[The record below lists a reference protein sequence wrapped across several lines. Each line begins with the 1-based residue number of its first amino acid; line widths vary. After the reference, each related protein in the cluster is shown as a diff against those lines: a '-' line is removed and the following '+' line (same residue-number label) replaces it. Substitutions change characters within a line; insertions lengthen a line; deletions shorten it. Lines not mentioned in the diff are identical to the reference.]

1 MKKETFAGA
10 AALLCIGLFMF
21 FAPNITTRDNE
32 VLAYHYYL
40 LFEQVS
46 GLRPKDPVKIAGVV
60 AGQVESIDFTTR
72 TQKSTFGDD
81 ARILVS
87 CAMDYGK
94 KLPVDSRATIGS
106 AMGGVTWL
114 EITPGISKEY
124 IPLKKLFKIKSAP
137 SATDAL
143 SKGLS
148 SFRDLNE
155 NTKELRTMIN
165 DPKLRLALSDAAANA
180 RFYTNEIKYMTKDAQ
195 KELKEMDSKLDSF
208 QSAAEMQLDRIDV
221 QVLQGQKLLN
231 ELMPRFNEKME
242 SWNQRIEASAGKITK
257 LAETAEKET
266 QRYKALCEKAEQM
279 SLPLDD
285 ESKQKIHHL
294 AEKLENIADM
304 GEDLQNIAH
313 NDDTKNAL
321 KEMIKK
327 YRLQTEK
334 LKESCEKVENKL

>member
-1 MKKETFAGA
+1 MKKETKVGA
-10 AALLCIGLFMF
+10 AVLLCIGLFMY

-40 LFEQVS
+40 LFSQVS
-46 GLRPKDPVKIAGVV
+46 GLRPNDQVKIAGVV

-72 TQKSTFGDD
+72 TQKNTFGDD

-87 CAMDYGK
+87 CAMDHGK
-94 KLPVDSRATIGS
+94 KLPIDSRASIGS

-124 IPLKKLFKIKSAP
+124 IPLKKLFKIKYVP
-137 SATDAL
+137 SAADTL
-143 SKGLS
+143 SQGLS
-148 SFRDLNE
+148 AFQDLNE

-165 DPKLRLALSDAAANA
+165 DPKLRIALSDAAANA
-180 RFYTNEIKYMTKDAQ
+180 KFYTNEIKYMSEGAQ
-195 KELKEMDSKLDSF
+195 KELNNMNEKLDSF
-208 QSAAEMQLDRIDV
+208 QSAAQMQLDRIDV
-221 QVLQGQKLLN
+221 QVLQGQKLLV
-231 ELMPRFNEKME
+231 ELMPRVSEKME
-242 SWNQRIEASAGKITK
+242 SWNQRIEASAGKISS

-266 QRYKALCEKAEQM
+266 ERYKALCEKAEQM
-279 SLPLDD
+279 SMPLDE

-294 AEKLENIADM
+294 AEKLENIAAM
-304 GEDLQNIAH
+304 GEDLAAIAH

-321 KEMIKK
+321 KEMIRK

-334 LKESCEKVENKL
+334 LKESCEKVEGKL